1 MKLRTFLRASG
12 GLWIHLLM
20 AVMVSAYLLLLGAGW
35 PSLAALWLIWLVA
48 VGGYYG
54 WRFVALRSYYQGL
67 AGTLAGLE
75 RKYLVGS
82 LGASPALVELDPL
95 WEALVEVSR
104 SVADE
109 VARVEKEATNH
120 REYVEG
126 WVHEVK
132 APIAAARLLA
142 EQLGE
147 TPVGAVAVP
156 GCSAEEGSGP
166 SGASGGA
173 RPPSRELIT
182 ELDRIEHLVEQA
194 LFYARSSAVEQ
205 DCFIRE
211 TPLAEPV
218 KAVLRRHARQFIG
231 GRVAVTL
238 EGLDQTVFTDRK
250 WLEFILAQVLTNA
263 IKYRRHG
270 VDAAVRIWAAVE
282 ADGVSLSIEDNG
294 IGIPR
299 ADLERVFEKG
309 FTGANGRRYERS
321 TGIGLFLA
329 RKLCRALGH
338 GMRVESEEGRFTR
351 VTLFFPKGR
360 LLRPS

>member
-1 MKLRTFLRASG
+1 MNLRTYMRASG
-12 GLWIHLLM
+12 GLWIHGLM
-20 AVMVSAYLLLLGAGW
+20 ALLVTAYLLLLGAGW
-35 PSLAALWLIWLVA
+35 PSLITLWLVWLAA

-54 WRFVALRSYYQGL
+54 WRLLSLRSYYRGL
-67 AGTLAGLE
+67 AGTLGGLE

-82 LGASPALVELDPL
+82 VGTAPTLPELDPL

-109 VARVEKEATNH
+109 VARVEKEATDH

-142 EQLGE
+142 E
-147 TPVGAVAVP
+147 
-156 GCSAEEGSGP
+156 
-166 SGASGGA
+166 GGA
-173 RPPSRELIT
+173 RELIA

-194 LFYARSSAVEQ
+194 LFYARASSVEL

-211 TPLAEPV
+211 TSLAEPV

-231 GRVAVTL
+231 NRVAVSL
-238 EGLDQTVFTDRK
+238 EGLELTVFTDRK
-250 WLEFILAQVLTNA
+250 WLEFILTQVLINA
-263 IKYRRHG
+263 VKYRREG
-270 VDAAVRIWAAVE
+270 GAAEVCIRAAVE
-282 ADGVSLSIEDNG
+282 ADGVSLTVEDNG

-299 ADLERVFEKG
+299 ADLDRVFEKG

-329 RKLCRALGH
+329 RKLCGALGH
-338 GMRVESEEGRFTR
+338 GIRVESEEGRFTR

-360 LLRPS
+360 LLRLS

>member
-1 MKLRTFLRASG
+1 MNLRTYLRASG
-12 GLWIHLLM
+12 GLLIHLLM
-20 AVMVSAYLLLLGAGW
+20 AVLVTAYLFLLGAGW
-35 PSLAALWLIWLVA
+35 PSLLTLWLMWLTA
-48 VGGYYG
+48 VGAYYG
-54 WRFVALRSYYQGL
+54 WRYAAYRSYYRDL
-67 AGTLAGLE
+67 LGTLEGLDQ
-75 RKYLVGS
+75 KYLLGS
-82 LGASPALVELDPL
+82 LGHEPALPELVPL
-95 WEALVEVSR
+95 WEALTEVSR

-109 VARVEKEATNH
+109 VAEVEKEATAH

-142 EQLGE
+142 EQG
-147 TPVGAVAVP
+147 
-156 GCSAEEGSGP
+156 GP
-166 SGASGGA
+166 PGGA
-173 RPPSRELIT
+173 DLLD
-182 ELDRIEHLVEQA
+182 ELDRVEQLVEQA

-205 DCFIRE
+205 DYFIRE

-218 KAVLRRHARQFIG
+218 KAVLRRHARQFVG
-231 GRVAVTL
+231 NRVAVSL
-238 EGLDQTVFTDRK
+238 EGLDLTVFTDRK

-263 IKYRRHG
+263 VKYRREG
-270 VDAAVRIWAAVE
+270 DAAVRIWATVA
-282 ADGVSLSIEDNG
+282 ADGVSLAIEDNG

-299 ADLERVFEKG
+299 ADLDRVFEKG

-338 GMRVESEEGRFTR
+338 GIAVESEEGQYTR